1 MSRRGPGRA
10 VRVAVLPLLLVA
22 LAVGPAPA
30 TSAAERSSGPAA
42 PADPAATGPADFETI
57 LAQLR
62 EEFAES
68 SEAMVR
74 AAADLRLADSA
85 LPGARET
92 AAHARRLLVTAQR
105 RQQRAAQRRG
115 QAQVRL
121 MLSTQDAEAS
131 AAAVEEQR
139 ARIGRLARAAYQGGG
154 TMSEVS
160 MLLEARSA
168 TDFAE
173 RLVALQTVVSS
184 QRSALDD
191 LRIEQEAIGT
201 RNAGL
206 EEIRDELAAADAQA
220 QRELRAV
227 AALEASA
234 RAAEQEVGR
243 LVATRAAALA
253 AAAAAQAEED
263 AANQYRQLVSSELSA
278 QLAERTRR
286 ELGAQADT
294 SGAAIPGRPGTL
306 GWPVPGRVSSPFGMR
321 VHPITGVYKLHTGTD
336 LSAAC
341 GTPIGAARAGTV
353 TDAGWSSAYGW
364 RTVVSHGVVD
374 GVLLTT
380 TYNHQERL
388 GTQVGARLTAGQ
400 TLGTVGSTGYSTG
413 CHLHFEVYVNS
424 SLVNPQGWLPQG

>member
-1 MSRRGPGRA
+1 MSRRVPGRA
-10 VRVAVLPLLLVA
+10 VRVAVLPLLALALVA
-22 LAVGPAPA
+22 GPVTPSSATEGSSRPA
-30 TSAAERSSGPAA
+30 TAETPGPS
-42 PADPAATGPADFETI
+42 DFETV
-57 LAQLR
+57 LGQLR

-74 AAADLRLADSA
+74 AAADLRLADAA

-92 AAHARRLLVTAQR
+92 AAHARKLLLTAQR
-105 RQQRAAQRRG
+105 RQQQATQRRG

-131 AAAVEEQR
+131 AAAVVEQR
-139 ARIGRLARAAYQGGG
+139 DRIGQLARAAYQGGG
-154 TMSEVS
+154 AMSEVS
-160 MLLEARSA
+160 MLLEAQSA
-168 TDFAE
+168 SDFAG
-173 RLVALQTVVSS
+173 RLVALQTIVSS

-191 LRIEQEAIGT
+191 LRIEQEAIGS
-201 RNAGL
+201 RNADL
-206 EEIRDELAAADAQA
+206 EEIRDKLASADKRA

-227 AALEASA
+227 LVLEASA
-234 RAAEQEVGR
+234 RAAEEQVGR
-243 LVATRAAALA
+243 LVAARAAALA

-263 AANQYRQLVSSELSA
+263 AANEYRQMVNDELAA

-286 ELGAQADT
+286 ELGNRAIADGST
-294 SGAAIPGRPGTL
+294 IPGRPGTL
-306 GWPVPGRVSSPFGMR
+306 GSPVPGRISSPFGMR

-336 LSAAC
+336 LSAPC
-341 GTPIGAARAGTV
+341 GTSIGASRAGVV

-388 GTQVGARLTAGQ
+388 GTQVGARLDAGQ
-400 TLGTVGSTGYSTG
+400 QLGTVGSTGYSTG

-424 SLVNPQGWLPQG
+424 SLVDPQRWLPQG